1 MTTRT
6 LQPIHP
12 CERGSIAIEFAL
24 SVIIL
29 AMLIF
34 GCIGV
39 AMAFYTYEVVNE
51 YARDASR
58 LAIVR
63 GNGCIIQSG
72 DNAGASCS
80 IGTGGGPSA
89 PASMKLQAYL
99 NNEIFPGINGNNLQ
113 ITTTYAPAPGAPPC
127 SPCNSAGNQVTV
139 DVAYRYLYNIP
150 FVPSNTFTM
159 HGTST
164 MVISQ

>member
-1 MTTRT
+1 VIT
-6 LQPIHP
+6 PPHP
-12 CERGSIAIEFAL
+12 HPSERGSIAIEFAL

-29 AMLIF
+29 AMLVF

-39 AMAFYTYEVVNE
+39 AMAFYTYQVVNE

-58 LAIVR
+58 FAIVH
-63 GNGCIIQSG
+63 GAGCIAATTGTTCAIGPATSPTA
-72 DNAGASCS
+72 NAALKS
-80 IGTGGGPSA
+80 
-89 PASMKLQAYL
+89 YL

-113 ITTTYAPAPGAPPC
+113 VTTTYAAAPGAAAC
-127 SPCNSAGNQVTV
+127 TAPCNSAGNQVTV